1 MAKKD
6 VHQTTRVA
14 SRIISPIVTPGLT
27 QTDSTA
33 RAQIGTICFT
43 DMGGI
48 AEYGG
53 PAISELSQ
61 YAFCVMFE
69 GGSALMATTTHVAD
83 AGTGSK
89 KIGCVQAS
97 IASAYYGWF
106 MRAGTFIGNFAD
118 DCAANFPI
126 YTTATAGVVDD
137 ATVSNSLIPGL
148 FLNSTGSLATA
159 LTCVAATPMYVH
171 PFTNPA

>member
-6 VHQTTRVA
+6 VHSTTRVA

-27 QTDSTA
+27 QTDTTA
-33 RAQIGTICFT
+33 RVPIGTIAFT
-43 DMGGI
+43 DMGGV
-48 AEYGG
+48 AEYAG

-61 YAFCVMFE
+61 YAFCVMYE
-69 GGSALMATTTHVAD
+69 GGSALMATTTNVAD
-83 AGTGSK
+83 AGASK
-89 KIGCVQAS
+89 KLGVPQAS

-106 MRAGTFIGNFAD
+106 MRQGTFVGNFAD

-148 FLNSTGSLATA
+148 FLNTTGSLATA
-159 LTCVAATPMYVH
+159 LTCVAAVPLYVH

>member
-6 VHQTTRVA
+6 VHSTTRVA
-14 SRIISPIVTPGLT
+14 SKIISAIVTPGF
-27 QTDSTA
+27 TDTSSTA
-33 RAQIGTICFT
+33 KMPVGTIAHT

-48 AEYGG
+48 AEYAG

-69 GGSALMATTTHVAD
+69 GGTAQMATTTLVAD
-83 AGTGSK
+83 AGASK
-89 KIGCVQAS
+89 KIGCPQAS

-106 MRAGTFIGNFAD
+106 MRMGTFVGNFAD

-126 YTTATAGVVDD
+126 YTTATAGYVDD

-148 FLNSTGSLATA
+148 FLNTTGSLATA